1 MTHLICRLF
10 DHAPDVYPGRH
21 CSPVYGKVEG
31 GHTDNL
37 GSSHY
42 RLIMVC
48 RRCGERYEAG
58 KFHGDSIR
66 KDAARE
72 ERDMLRIEV
81 LEAFRKVG
89 EP

>member
-1 MTHLICRLF
+1 
-10 DHAPDVYPGRH
+10 
-21 CSPVYGKVEG
+21 
-31 GHTDNL
+31 
-37 GSSHY
+37 
-42 RLIMVC
+42 MVC